1 VDFFI
6 LENGIYLMKGYR
18 PGDIILAP
26 FRLGNSTYSRPL
38 VIIRVADD
46 ENLHVCPFTSRCP
59 SDVPALECSIH
70 HFKKGGLDLFEDS
83 YILIHEVG
91 TIHKK
96 SIRTKKGTL
105 EPDYFRTVLER
116 VHLEL

>member
-1 VDFFI
+1 
-6 LENGIYLMKGYR
+6 MKGCR

-26 FRLGNSTYSRPL
+26 FRLGNSTYPRPL
-38 VIIRVADD
+38 VILGVADD
-46 ENLHVCPFTSRCP
+46 ENLHVCPVTSRCP

-70 HFKKGGLDLFEDS
+70 HFQEGGIDLFEDS

-91 TIHKK
+91 TIRKK

-105 EPDYFRTVLER
+105 ELDYFRGVLER
-116 VHLEL
+116 VRSERSDL